1 MMDQMK
7 SSAQKYADSSFS
19 NMLNDA
25 NQLMDKISEL
35 ESKQRELTE
44 NTDKL
49 KKDIQKRTS
58 ESTNETFKSFF
69 EKQGKRVET
78 IKRPFRNKGNPRKN
92 ELLQEYLRVNR
103 DLKRMAEERE
113 TMAGRFSEFFGSD
126 DEEVSEFQKESNKLV
141 DLSRR
146 NAELNREI
154 NKDPMQ
160 RDFLNMSRE
169 LPQTEET
176 LSHLEEML
184 KGWDAKESL
193 NLSKEMSQNLN
204 QWNSRMQNTLE
215 QKKVAKKRGST

>member
-1 MMDQMK
+1 
-7 SSAQKYADSSFS
+7 
-19 NMLNDA
+19 
-25 NQLMDKISEL
+25 
-35 ESKQRELTE
+35 
-44 NTDKL
+44 
-49 KKDIQKRTS
+49 
-58 ESTNETFKSFF
+58 
-69 EKQGKRVET
+69 
-78 IKRPFRNKGNPRKN
+78 
-92 ELLQEYLRVNR
+92 
-103 DLKRMAEERE
+103 
-113 TMAGRFSEFFGSD
+113 MAGRFSEFFGG

-215 QKKVAKKRGST
+215 QKKVAQKRKYLKKT